1 MNRVPVQRRQSG
13 FTLIEILV
21 VIAIVGI
28 LMSLGIVNYIRNVQ
42 AAEVRDAAA
51 LITSQLRQARAQAQK
66 DSVDM
71 KMSWNAA
78 GQYGLAPASGTA
90 TLRDLPKGVR
100 LRCKTTC
107 EGSSVTFGAPFG
119 ELRSATG
126 TVFEIV
132 SPHAG
137 IRSYEVRLVG
147 VTGKAMMVPVNP

>member
-1 MNRVPVQRRQSG
+1 MTLVSSRQSQSG
-13 FTLIEILV
+13 FSLIEILI
-21 VIAIVGI
+21 VITILGI
-28 LMSLGIVNYIRNVQ
+28 LMSLGVVNYIRSVR

-51 LITSQLRQARAQAQK
+51 LVTSQLRQARAQAQK

-78 GQYGLAPASGTA
+78 GQYGLAPASDTA

-126 TVFEIV
+126 TVFEVV
-132 SPHAG
+132 SPHTG

-147 VTGKAMMVPVNP
+147 VTGKAMTVPVNP

>member
-1 MNRVPVQRRQSG
+1 MIQSLENHRQAG
-13 FTLIEILV
+13 FSLIEVLV
-21 VIAIVGI
+21 VMAILGI
-28 LMSLGIVNYIRNVQ
+28 LLSMGIVNYIRNVQ

-78 GQYGLAPASGTA
+78 GQYGLGPASASSTMQA
-90 TLRDLPKGVR
+90 LPKGVQ
-100 LRCKTTC
+100 LRCKTSC

-126 TVFEIV
+126 TVFELV
-132 SPHAG
+132 SPYEG

-147 VTGKAMMVPVNP
+147 VTGKAMMVPVTP